1 MRKRRRPVIT
11 ITKIAIA
18 IAVVTTLVAMAASG
32 SIVIAGGRSFREGVH
47 QVALGVMLIAYLFLL
62 SVLMAARQKQI
73 ESLSIVEQENC
84 LLVSPCGM
92 NNCLVLD
99 QAGLDEAVEDF
110 GAKEAKRRRAE
121 IRIVVAR
128 EVLIPDSFLALLAQF
143 PNLTLLDLQDATV
156 APEFWANLEEL
167 PNVSHVLATNAIP
180 SDLFRNI
187 SISLPEVKFW
197 LGQHRKLVIGSQA
210 AMNPSGTLK

>member
-18 IAVVTTLVAMAASG
+18 LVVVTTLLGMAASG
-32 SIVIAGGRSFREGVH
+32 SIVIAGGRNFEEGIH
-47 QVALGVMLIAYLFLL
+47 SIALSMMLIAYLFLL
-62 SVLMAARQKQI
+62 SVLMTAKQKQTQ
-73 ESLSIVEQENC
+73 SLNIVEQENF
-84 LLVSPCGM
+84 LVVSPCGM

-99 QAGLDEAVEDF
+99 QAGIDSALEGSGSHDAN
-110 GAKEAKRRRAE
+110 RRRAE

-128 EVLIPDSFLALLAQF
+128 QVLIPDTFLAFLAQF
-143 PNLTLLDLQDATV
+143 PNLTLLDLQDAKV

-167 PNVSHVLATNAIP
+167 PSVSHVLATNAIP
-180 SDLFRNI
+180 SDQLRNI

-197 LGQHRKLVIGSQA
+197 LGKQRRLVIGSKA
-210 AMNPSGTLK
+210 AMNPSGS